1 MSLRKAILAFLSSGP
16 SSGWDLAREFAETV
30 GGFWYASHGQ
40 IYPELRRLEQQGFVA
55 SDSDI
60 HDGRLRKRVYRLTDA
75 GWAAV
80 RDWLSTPPEFAAER
94 DLARLQVLFSDLVPP
109 EALRETLAQYRR
121 HYEERRDAWQAHE
134 ENISAGTHRRLNMR
148 RASHPDVD
156 AEFMTQLKA
165 LVVTGN
171 KRRAEQEIEW
181 AQAVLDWLDERQ
193 RRAGETARSRA
204 PSTTR
209 R

>member
-1 MSLRKAILAFLSSGP
+1 MSLRKALLAFLSSGP

-40 IYPELRRLEQQGFVA
+40 IYPELRRLEREGLVT
-55 SDSDI
+55 SESDI

-80 RDWLSTPPEFAAER
+80 RDWLTTPPEFAPER
-94 DLARLQVLFSDLVPP
+94 DLARLQVLFSDLIPL
-109 EALRETLAQYRR
+109 EAARETLMHYRR
-121 HYEERRDAWQAHE
+121 HYEERRDAWLVHE
-134 ENISAGTHRRLNMR
+134 KNIAAGTHRRLNMR

-165 LVVTGN
+165 LVVMGN
-171 KRRAEQEIEW
+171 RRRAEQEIEW
-181 AQAVLDWLDERQ
+181 AQEVLDWLDQ
-193 RRAGETARSRA
+193 LGRRAA
-204 PSTTR
+204 PSTASIPD
-209 R
+209 